1 MQMAI
6 SALPQ
11 PFWKSEQC
19 ASRVVATRGPFWK
32 SEQCAFRVVATRA
45 NSTGTFEKVI
55 INETADL
62 ELQRR
67 SSQDRPSCES
77 RPATLICQVEVPV
90 PNLDVRDSLW
100 LSTVVND
107 DVSIIINS
115 G

>member
-1 MQMAI
+1 MCI
-6 SALPQ
+6 S
-11 PFWKSEQC
+11 
-19 ASRVVATRGPFWK
+19 RGRNTRKTLGKVCISHGGNTRWK

-45 NSTGTFEKVI
+45 NSTDTFEKVI

-62 ELQRR
+62 DLQRR